1 MSCER
6 FREAITDH
14 ACGAPMDDAASS
26 HLAGCAPCRQ
36 AFDEHRRLL
45 TEADAELRQALALTP
60 LPDFVARVTTRVR
73 QAPHPPRWATWWWM
87 GAAAAAAL
95 VAVGVSLDWPI
106 ERQRQAAPSPSV
118 VSSAPTAP
126 PRSPDFVE
134 RATPAP
140 LTSSAARGSGRAAAT
155 RKIAA
160 APRPSREREPEVI
173 LPPTQAVAIARLR
186 ELVRNGVLDGTTL
199 PAPSTQAELV
209 IAPLTVPE
217 IVVPDLLIAAGPGI
231 GGADERE

>member
-14 ACGAPMDDAASS
+14 ACGAPMDDTASP

-45 TEADAELRQALALTP
+45 TEVDAELRHALALTTS
-60 LPDFVARVTTRVR
+60 PDFVARVSTRVHE
-73 QAPHPPRWATWWWM
+73 APHPPQWATWWWI
-87 GAAAAAAL
+87 GAAAAVAL
-95 VAVGVSLDWPI
+95 VAGGISLDWPI
-106 ERQRQAAPSPSV
+106 ERQRQAAPSPAVASSV
-118 VSSAPTAP
+118 PPAPA
-126 PRSPDFVE
+126 RSPDFVE

-160 APRPSREREPEVI
+160 APRPNREREPEV
-173 LPPTQAVAIARLR
+173 LVPPTQALAIARLR
-186 ELVRNGVLDGTTL
+186 ELVWSGMLDGTTL
-199 PAPSTQAELV
+199 PAPPMQEELV
-209 IAPLTVPE
+209 IAPLVVSE
-217 IVVPDLLIAAGPGI
+217 IVVPDVLMGAAPVI
-231 GGADERE
+231 GGAEDRE